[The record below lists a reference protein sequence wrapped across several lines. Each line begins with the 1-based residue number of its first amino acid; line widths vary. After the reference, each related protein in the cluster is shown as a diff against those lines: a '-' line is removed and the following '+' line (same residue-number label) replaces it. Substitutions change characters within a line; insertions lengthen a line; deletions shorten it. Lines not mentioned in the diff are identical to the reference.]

1 MASLTQEADTQ
12 VLRWSGRRWRTVV
25 VSCLAVAL
33 VIAAMAALY
42 TALPALATDTGAT
55 QVQATWI
62 VDGYTLALAC
72 LVLPAGSISDRY
84 GRRRV
89 LIAGLGVFAIA
100 SAVPLFI
107 SALAGLIAARVVAGA
122 GAAMVMPSTLSLITA
137 GFPERSAP
145 RAIGMWAGFAGVGGM
160 LGLVGSGLLLQHWS
174 WQSIFGGL
182 AVAAVILLAA
192 AFSLQESRAATTIR
206 LDPLGAITSIAAI
219 GMLVWALIAAG
230 DRGWGDRWIL
240 TAMAGATVAT
250 VAFVVTELW
259 VRSPLLQLRLL
270 ARRGFSA
277 GAVSIT
283 IQFLVTF
290 GLFLINVQ
298 YLQLMLGYSP
308 LGSALAVLPMG
319 AGVVALS
326 IFSPRLAARYGLRLP
341 TTAGF
346 IALTAG
352 LLLMSRQTPASGYPG
367 VLVPLLVISFGL
379 GLAAAPATA
388 AIITETD
395 ADHHGVAAAVN
406 DAAREIGAALGI
418 AIAGTV
424 LAAGYR
430 STVTPALEH
439 IPEPARTPLAHS
451 LAATTQLADRVGP
464 RAQPL
469 LEVSRT
475 AFLHGLHL
483 TALTLA
489 ALTLITAI
497 ALTIWA
503 PGRHHRTATNHDN
516 A

>member
-1 MASLTQEADTQ
+1 MT
-12 VLRWSGRRWRTVV
+12 
-25 VSCLAVAL
+25 
-33 VIAAMAALY
+33 
-42 TALPALATDTGAT
+42 P
-55 QVQATWI
+55 
-62 VDGYTLALAC
+62 
-72 LVLPAGSISDRY
+72 P
-84 GRRRV
+84 
-89 LIAGLGVFAIA
+89 
-100 SAVPLFI
+100 
-107 SALAGLIAARVVAGA
+107 
-122 GAAMVMPSTLSLITA
+122 
-137 GFPERSAP
+137 
-145 RAIGMWAGFAGVGGM
+145 
-160 LGLVGSGLLLQHWS
+160 
-174 WQSIFGGL
+174 
-182 AVAAVILLAA
+182 
-192 AFSLQESRAATTIR
+192 
-206 LDPLGAITSIAAI
+206 
-219 GMLVWALIAAG
+219 
-230 DRGWGDRWIL
+230 
-240 TAMAGATVAT
+240 
-250 VAFVVTELW
+250 

-395 ADHHGVAAAVN
+395 TDHHGVAAAVN
-406 DAAREIGAALGI
+406 DAAREIGAAIGI

-430 STVTPALEH
+430 STITPTLEH
-439 IPEPARTPLAHS
+439 VPEPARTPLAHS

-497 ALTIWA
+497 ALTVWA
-503 PGRHHRTATNHDN
+503 PGRPHRTATNHDN